1 MYVRGVLKGY
11 LYARYART
19 CLSEKL
25 DGKKIYNEKK

>member
-11 LYARYART
+11 LYARYVRT

-25 DGKKIYNEKK
+25 DGKKNIQ